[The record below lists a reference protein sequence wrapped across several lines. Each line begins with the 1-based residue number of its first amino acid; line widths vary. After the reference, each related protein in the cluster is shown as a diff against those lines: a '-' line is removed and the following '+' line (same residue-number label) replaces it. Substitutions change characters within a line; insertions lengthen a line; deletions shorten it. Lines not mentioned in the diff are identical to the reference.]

1 MKICAVCLLLFVAA
15 FPLYAQTPPVFT
27 MFIPPVTGTGLTP
40 EDNDFFTD
48 ILNRE
53 MKSWN
58 FILTETPDEA
68 SFALVGTLAPADGGG
83 TILFLDLQ
91 DKDGITMYGQE
102 LHYTTLEEANTYLY
116 AILLFMLSGVF
127 VFQVTDVIDQVV
139 PVEEIIDLTD
149 PDAWRNK
156 DWYFGAGAFWNPR
169 IYHGLMTSGH
179 LLNFSF
185 GLSAEYHLQKYSGG
199 NRDFLKYAAVG
210 TGLEVASDWV
220 VASLH
225 PRDYYR
231 NTILQI
237 PLLLNFVIKPGDRFM
252 HAPYAG
258 ILFNIPFF
266 PDTAPFPVSWA
277 TGFQF
282 GYKIGPGIAFAEAS
296 YSMDFGKSGL
306 NRSRPSDTRQ
316 YNRFIIQIGVGYK
329 YGFFPKRKEKRNFN
343 ERIMIEE
350 ITVITNEEEENEQ

>member
-15 FPLYAQTPPVFT
+15 FPLYAQTSADLT
-27 MFIPPVTGTGLTP
+27 MFIPPVTGTGGSP
-40 EDNDFFTD
+40 GDNDFFTN

-58 FILTETPDEA
+58 FILTETPAEA
-68 SFALVGTLAPADGGG
+68 NFALVGTLVPASGGG
-83 TILFLDLQ
+83 TTLFLDLQ
-91 DKDGITMYGQE
+91 DKNGMTMYGQE

-116 AILLFMLSGVF
+116 AVLLFMLSGVF
-127 VFQVTDVIDQVV
+127 VFQVTDIIDQVE
-139 PVEEIIDLTD
+139 PVIDLTD

-169 IYHGLMTSGH
+169 FYNGLTSSGH
-179 LLNFSF
+179 LLNFAL
-185 GLSAEYHLQKYSGG
+185 GLSAEYHLQKHSGG

-210 TGLEVASDWV
+210 TGLELASDWV
-220 VASLH
+220 VATFH

-237 PLLLNFVIKPGDRFM
+237 PLLLNFVIKPGNKFM

-258 ILFNIPFF
+258 VIFNIPFF

-282 GYKIGPGIAFAEAS
+282 GYKTGPGIAFAEAR

-306 NRSRPSDTRQ
+306 NRNRPTDTRQ
-316 YNRFIIQIGVGYK
+316 YDRFIIQIGVGYK
-329 YGFFPKRKEKRNFN
+329 YGFFPRSNERRNFGQVQ
-343 ERIMIEE
+343 MIEE
-350 ITVITNEEEENEQ
+350 IVTVEEEGEENEE